1 MSSLRQTA
9 RSFLFLSFA
18 VKACSSRD
26 LAFTAKG
33 TTETMLWLTSA
44 VMMFMS
50 LSWSASPVQKS
61 SARHKPFYDISCR
74 VRHKMQQRNQQGRD
88 LLVVEHKVR
97 GPLVQTK
104 DLELEGRSPKV
115 RTQPRQESHGRC
127 DGKQEVLFLRVH
139 IPADDI
145 LGDQGANVF
154 ADVLGEQSSE
164 IGTRARTLT
173 RSTWSSKS
181 EEVPVVM
188 SKPTFVIKKE
198 PPECGVISPSKT
210 FC

>member
-1 MSSLRQTA
+1 
-9 RSFLFLSFA
+9 
-18 VKACSSRD
+18 
-26 LAFTAKG
+26 
-33 TTETMLWLTSA
+33 
-44 VMMFMS
+44 
-50 LSWSASPVQKS
+50 
-61 SARHKPFYDISCR
+61 
-74 VRHKMQQRNQQGRD
+74 MQQRNQQGRD

-154 ADVLGEQSSE
+154 ADVLGEQLTHRHEVLVRNRHTSPHIDPQHVELEVRRSPRGHVE
-164 IGTRARTLT
+164 ADLRDQEGTTGVRFDIPFQDLLLKVLNDHLDDLEVLQQQVFHVVGFLWTLVD
-173 RSTWSSKS
+173 RKA
-181 EEVPVVM
+181 
-188 SKPTFVIKKE
+188 
-198 PPECGVISPSKT
+198 
-210 FC
+210 